1 MQACIS
7 RGDVSHRSGIEEQSM
22 FTGLFLSVVNRM
34 QWQTQDQRK
43 GKRTLH
49 FTRRKRN
56 CYSNESNDQQDQKRI
71 HFTLSNRFEDE
82 LAAVVVPSLIRTCS
96 LQFSN
101 DWQTSHFL
109 PPPPHL
115 IGGFD
120 TYVQI
125 TDVFCE
131 GHIVFVDV
139 CFVAKGENFFRLERM
154 PSILS
159 LHQQHIQCVHV
170 FNVQSQKKKKI
181 TWPRETLVLARNVS
195 LGKLLRL
202 SFGITQFKS
211 NAPS

>member
-1 MQACIS
+1 M
-7 RGDVSHRSGIEEQSM
+7 
-22 FTGLFLSVVNRM
+22 TNR
-34 QWQTQDQRK
+34 TK
-43 GKRTLH
+43 SE
-49 FTRRKRN
+49 F
-56 CYSNESNDQQDQKRI
+56 
-71 HFTLSNRFEDE
+71 
-82 LAAVVVPSLIRTCS
+82 
-96 LQFSN
+96 
-101 DWQTSHFL
+101 TSHCRIASKTNLLLLLFPAWFAHARYSSRMTDRL
-109 PPPPHL
+109 LISSPPPPHL

-154 PSILS
+154 PSIQS

-181 TWPRETLVLARNVS
+181 TWPRVTLVLARNVS